1 MQPIHTQ
8 AVACAFDA
16 ALRYAARITFTGCGV
31 SAQRRM
37 HGVRTV
43 KLARAA
49 SCTNARGALVN
60 DRVRER
66 LQSALILLA

>member
-1 MQPIHTQ
+1 MQPIHIQ
-8 AVACAFDA
+8 AVACAFNA
-16 ALRYAARITFTGCGV
+16 TPRCSARITFTGCGV

-43 KLARAA
+43 NLARAA

-60 DRVRER
+60 ERVRER